1 MAKTPRTVVSSIFL
15 RSGMN
20 SRWTV
25 TMSGLPRLRCRFLTK
40 LVGMA
45 AGAHRPP
52 KRARPARSAPPG
64 RCDWMLVGKT
74 GRTGSAS
81 QDDRQVGDGWHL
93 WHGLGAA
100 VEKPRHPQQLLART
114 PARTGPGDRRTDP
127 GPARGCAP
135 AARARCGPAPPP
147 SSYSAHPARAAV
159 GDRFGLVIVNDEWAR
174 LGTVGD
180 ALAHLERAARSP
192 RQPVSASGN
201 PAATGAGETRARP
214 GVALVGV
221 GAQARPGLQPG
232 ERRHVR
238 VVEREVE
245 QRNILPDP

>member
-1 MAKTPRTVVSSIFL
+1 
-15 RSGMN
+15 
-20 SRWTV
+20 
-25 TMSGLPRLRCRFLTK
+25 
-40 LVGMA
+40 
-45 AGAHRPP
+45 
-52 KRARPARSAPPG
+52 
-64 RCDWMLVGKT
+64 MLVGKT
-74 GRTGSAS
+74 GRTGPAS

-100 VEKPRHPQQLLART
+100 VEKTSSPTAAAGAHTRPDRSGRST
-114 PARTGPGDRRTDP
+114 TGPGPGTRLCTSCASKVWACWNAAATSVGCSTPSALRPRR
-127 GPARGCAP
+127 
-135 AARARCGPAPPP
+135 PPP
-147 SSYSAHPARAAV
+147 SSYSAHPATAAD

-174 LGTVGD
+174 LGTGGD